1 VRTTAEEARDAFR
14 GESERAGIDHHWV
27 YDETPL
33 PEALAMHARFCD
45 VLVISQP
52 GEESLT
58 DDPILTLGLPVL
70 VVPGAAPSARV
81 GDRIMIAW
89 DRSPVALR
97 AVNNARPFLRE
108 AAEVKVLS
116 VNLEPIYRGAVPGS
130 GIIEH
135 LARHDIEA
143 ARLRVTAENERLS
156 DVILKTAREHGSDL
170 VVMGAYG
177 RRGLRE
183 RLLGG
188 VTSHV
193 VGGADVA
200 LLLTH

>member
-1 VRTTAEEARDAFR
+1 
-14 GESERAGIDHHWV
+14 
-27 YDETPL
+27 
-33 PEALAMHARFCD
+33 M
-45 VLVISQP
+45 
-52 GEESLT
+52 
-58 DDPILTLGLPVL
+58 
-70 VVPGAAPSARV
+70 VVPDGVVRARV
-81 GDRIMIAW
+81 GERIMIAW

-108 AAEVKVLS
+108 ASEVKVLS
-116 VNLEPIYRGAVPGS
+116 VDLEPIYRGAVPGS

-143 ARLRVTAENERLS
+143 SRLRVTSESARLS
-156 DVILKTAREHGSDL
+156 DVILGAAREHGSDL
-170 VVMGAYG
+170 IVMGAYG
-177 RRGLRE
+177 KRGLRE

-193 VGGADVA
+193 VGDAEVA